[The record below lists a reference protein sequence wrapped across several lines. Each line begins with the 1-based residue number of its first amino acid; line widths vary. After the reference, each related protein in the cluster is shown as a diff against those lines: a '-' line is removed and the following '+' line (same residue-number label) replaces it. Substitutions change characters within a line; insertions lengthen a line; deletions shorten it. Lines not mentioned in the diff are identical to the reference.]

1 MAKVVFSYAGTE
13 ITIQCDKEDKMKNIC
28 NKFATKID
36 KNVNSL
42 IFIYNGNKINYELTF
57 KKQSNSMDNA
67 RNQMNVLVYQNEN
80 DELKCKKCGEIIH
93 FDLIDNIIKF
103 NKEERETIIE
113 MKNQIDNILNLNNI
127 DDILRK
133 IKFIKSVLN
142 NLITEKDKFI
152 KDIQNNINNSDKRK
166 YENNDTNF
174 EITINNYFDSNEVK
188 TLKTF
193 IFKSIEQYSDF
204 GDIAENISNDCEKW
218 KEGNWAVIIGERD
231 KYRIHNFSSKILA
244 GNLGLY
250 KIVINYNN
258 P

>member
-13 ITIQCDKEDKMKNIC
+13 ITIQCNKEDKIGDIC
-28 NKFATKID
+28 KKFATKID

-57 KKQSNSMDNA
+57 KKQSNSVDNA

-80 DELKCKKCGEIIH
+80 DELKCKKCGEIMHLDI
-93 FDLIDNIIKF
+93 IDNIIKF
-103 NKEERETIIE
+103 NKEEKETIIE

-152 KDIQNNINNSDKRK
+152 RDMQNNINNNDIRK
-166 YENNDTNF
+166 YENNDNKF
-174 EITINNYFDSNEVK
+174 EITVSHKLDSNEVK

-193 IFKSIEQYSDF
+193 IFKSIEQYSDY
-204 GDIAENISNDCEKW
+204 GDIAKNIYKDCEKW
-218 KEGNWAVIIGERD
+218 KEGKWAVIVGERD
-231 KYRIHNFSSKILA
+231 KYRMQSYINKCFYA
-244 GNLGLY
+244 NLGLY
-250 KIVINYNN
+250 KIAIDYI

>member
-1 MAKVVFSYAGTE
+1 
-13 ITIQCDKEDKMKNIC
+13 MKNIC

-80 DELKCKKCGEIIH
+80 DEFKCKKCGEIIH

-103 NKEERETIIE
+103 NKEEKETIIE
-113 MKNQIDNILNLNNI
+113 MKNQIDNILNFNNI

-142 NLITEKDKFI
+142 NLIIEIDKFI

-166 YENNDTNF
+166 YENNDNNL
-174 EITINNYFDSNEVK
+174 EITLSYNLDSNEEK
-188 TLKTF
+188 TLKAF
-193 IFKSIEQYSDF
+193 IFKSIEQYSDY
-204 GDIAENISNDCEKW
+204 GDIAENIYKDCEKW
-218 KEGNWAVIIGERD
+218 KEGYWSVTVGERD
-231 KYRIHNFSSKILA
+231 KYIMHSDLNKSLCV
-244 GNLGLY
+244 NLGLY
-250 KIVINYNN
+250 KIAIDYNN

>member
-13 ITIQCDKEDKMKNIC
+13 ITIQCNKEDKIGDIC

-36 KNVNSL
+36 KNINSL

-80 DELKCKKCGEIIH
+80 DELKCKKCGEIMHLDI
-93 FDLIDNIIKF
+93 IDNIIKF
-103 NKEERETIIE
+103 NKEEKETIIE

-152 KDIQNNINNSDKRK
+152 KDIQNNINNSD
-166 YENNDTNF
+166 TNF
-174 EITINNYFDSNEVK
+174 EITCNYNLDSNEVK

-193 IFKSIEQYSDF
+193 IFKSIEQYSDY
-204 GDIAENISNDCEKW
+204 GVIAENIYNDCQKW
-218 KEGNWAVIIGERD
+218 KEGKWVVTVGERD
-231 KYRIHNFSSKILA
+231 KYRIDFDNNKCFG

-250 KIVINYNN
+250 KITIVYNE